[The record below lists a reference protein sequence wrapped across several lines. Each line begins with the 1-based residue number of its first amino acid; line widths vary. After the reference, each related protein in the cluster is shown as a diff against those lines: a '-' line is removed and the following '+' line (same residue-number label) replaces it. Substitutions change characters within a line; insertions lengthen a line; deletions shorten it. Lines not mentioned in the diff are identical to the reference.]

1 MIDFKHKPIM
11 LNEVVDGLNIK
22 ENGTY
27 LDCTVG
33 GAGHSTAIAK
43 KLKSGLLICLD
54 KDDDALCV
62 SKERLK
68 KYNAKFFHT
77 DFKDFEEALNH
88 FKVDKLDGILL
99 DLGVS
104 SYQLDSKERG
114 FSYNINSKLDMRMD
128 QTQKLSAYEVV
139 NTYSKEDLA
148 RIFKEYGEEQFANN
162 IAKHIVEDRKIKN
175 IETTFDLVEI
185 IQKAIPAKIRF
196 KGSHPAKKVF
206 QAIRIEVNSEL
217 DKLYDT
223 VIKLF
228 QHLKKG
234 GRLTV
239 ITFHSLED
247 RLVKNIFKEK
257 CEIDEKVKGLPN
269 IPDEYLPDFR
279 LVSTKAIVP
288 SDEEIEMNPRSR
300 SSKLRVIER
309 IK

>member
-62 SKERLK
+62 SQERLK

-247 RLVKNIFKEK
+247 RIVKKAFNRLSADCWCPPGAPICVCGHKKE
-257 CEIDEKVKGLPN
+257 GLLINKKP
-269 IPDEYLPDFR
+269 
-279 LVSTKAIVP
+279 IVA
-288 SDEEIEMNPRSR
+288 SEEENKENSR
-300 SSKLRVIER
+300 AHSAKLRIIE
-309 IK
+309 KL